1 MNLAFIVKSNPIDY
15 LSFMTPILIGAFI
28 GMLIHIANKMNRE
41 DLSIKLIEVTGLMII
56 VGTVLLLLIPFAIMG
71 FVIYVKYFA
80 KI

>member
-1 MNLAFIVKSNPIDY
+1 MNLAFIVKSYPIDY

-41 DLSIKLIEVTGLMII
+41 DLSIKLIKGTGLMII

-71 FVIYVKYFA
+71 FAIYVKYFA